1 LGLCIAREDA
11 SMTRVEA
18 NSAVDR
24 TGRRRMRR
32 WWVAG
37 VVVLF
42 GLVAYAVVPRALD
55 LTRFDPD
62 AMARRATAM
71 WRDYY
76 EKRYVALF
84 RELYEVSRIEY
95 DFSPLDSVR
104 IAFAA
109 ATAAKTFQSST
120 SRAAAEAA
128 LPALVDYFR
137 LLSKGASIKVDVED
151 AARTELAWWQARREA
166 VSPEQYGVIV
176 ARGDTDLWCRRRRHA
191 PLRHLA
197 GASHGVSGCERG
209 SHHGGRLGVD
219 RRPAADDL
227 QSPQKGAIVCLLA
240 TIPRW
245 YPTRT
250 PYASLHRHGRR

>member
-1 LGLCIAREDA
+1 VLLGL
-11 SMTRVEA
+11 
-18 NSAVDR
+18 
-24 TGRRRMRR
+24 
-32 WWVAG
+32 
-37 VVVLF
+37 
-42 GLVAYAVVPRALD
+42 GLVAYAVVPRAPD

-62 AMARRATAM
+62 GIARHEAAM

-84 RELYEVSRIEY
+84 RELYEVSRTEY

-109 ATAAKTFQSST
+109 ATAAKTFQPST

-166 VSPEQYGVIV
+166 VGPEQYGLMV
-176 ARGDTDLWCRRRRHA
+176 ARVATL
-191 PLRHLA
+191 
-197 GASHGVSGCERG
+197 VY
-209 SHHGGRLGVD
+209 GVD
-219 RRPAADDL
+219 SADMRRSGVLRAQAMAYRDAKGEAITAADWASIEEQL
-227 QSPQKGAIVCLLA
+227 RTAYTLLKKA
-240 TIPRW
+240 LSSVR
-245 YPTRT
+245 
-250 PYASLHRHGRR
+250 